1 MEKKFLLYL
10 LYIALVDIRE
20 RSYENNDKAS
30 FWLTNLLHNVP
41 SVLAEGDEGVKD
53 AFERVCERVKHDDMD
68 KWLETR
74 MQEFYERYPEFRV
87 LPKEPN

>member
-30 FWLTNLLHNVP
+30 FWLCNLLHNVP
-41 SVLAEGDEGVKD
+41 SALAEGDEGVID
-53 AFERVCERVKHDDMD
+53 AYNLICERVEHDDMD

-74 MQEFYERYPEFRV
+74 KKEFYDRYPEFK
-87 LPKEPN
+87 LDA